1 MRFIYVGAARGNCPG
16 EEIVKI
22 IYIASGAANMYCG
35 SCMHDN
41 ALAAAMINAG
51 EDVSLFPLYTPM
63 RLDEESVGERQI
75 FYGGIKAYLM
85 QKYPRPFLGRD
96 LLFKL
101 AGSQAILR
109 LMPHFDIGSAVD
121 PVANAQLTISMLKGE
136 DGNQREL
143 LQELVQW
150 IKSTYQPDL
159 IHVTNALLIGVVR
172 ELKRSLQVP
181 VTCGLHGEDIFLEG
195 MPQPYQQEA
204 LTIIRDRAQDVD
216 RFLSISTYYREMFS
230 QWVGLDKARIDV
242 VWPGIAL
249 NDYQN
254 FPAKTTMPHPL
265 TVGYFA
271 RFVPEKGLHLLV
283 DAFIRL
289 HQSGEFP
296 GLQLVAGG
304 YVSRAYKPYIDGIRR
319 TIKEHRLE
327 DRIKLLGTLERADK
341 LDFFQQ
347 IDVFSVPASYREPKG
362 IHVLEALASGVPVVQ
377 PSHGAYPEWIQATQ
391 GGLLHRP
398 NDSMDLAEKL
408 ATLLRDEV
416 LRKKLGQQGRQ
427 AAFQKFS
434 SERMAS
440 ATLDVFRSLALKG
453 QPAETSKLPLD
464 ALTSLA

>member
-1 MRFIYVGAARGNCPG
+1 M
-16 EEIVKI
+16 KI

-41 ALAAAMINAG
+41 ALAAAMKAAG

-85 QKYPRPFLGRD
+85 QKYPRPFFGRN
-96 LLFKL
+96 LLFRL

-150 IKSTYQPDL
+150 IKSNYQPDV

-195 MPQPYQQEA
+195 LPKPYQEQA
-204 LTIIRDRAQDVD
+204 LEIIRERAGDVD
-216 RFLSISTYYREMFS
+216 RFLAISTYYSDMFS
-230 QWVGLDKARIDV
+230 KWAGLDRSKIDV

-249 NDYQN
+249 SDYRDL
-254 FPAKTTMPHPL
+254 PVERDPSRPL
-265 TVGYFA
+265 TIGYLA

-289 HQSGEFP
+289 HRSAEFP
-296 GLQLVAGG
+296 DLQLVAGG
-304 YVSRAYKPYIDGIRR
+304 YVSRAYKTYIDGIHRK
-319 TIKEHRLE
+319 IKDNHLE

-341 LDFFQQ
+341 LKFFRD
-347 IDVFSVPASYREPKG
+347 IDVFSVPAIYREPKG
-362 IHVLEALASGVPVVQ
+362 ISILEALASGVPVVQ
-377 PSHGAYPEWIQATQ
+377 PDHGAYPEWIQATR

-398 NDSMDLAEKL
+398 NDSIDLADKL
-408 ATLLRDEV
+408 ASLLRDAN
-416 LRKKLGQQGRQ
+416 LRRQLGGQGRQ
-427 AAFQKFS
+427 AIFEKFS

-440 ATLDVFRSLALKG
+440 STLEVLRLLTSGRSSV
-453 QPAETSKLPLD
+453 ESKLPLD
-464 ALTSLA
+464 ALNSLA

>member
-1 MRFIYVGAARGNCPG
+1 
-16 EEIVKI
+16 VKI

-41 ALAAAMINAG
+41 ALAAAMKAAG
-51 EDVSLFPLYTPM
+51 EDVSLYPLYTPM

-85 QKYPRPFLGRD
+85 QKYPRPFFGRN
-96 LLFKL
+96 LLFRL

-136 DGNQREL
+136 EGNQREL

-150 IKSTYQPDL
+150 IKSTYQPDV

-172 ELKRSLQVP
+172 EFKRSLQVP

-195 MPQPYQQEA
+195 LPQPYQEEA
-204 LTIIRDRAQDVD
+204 LRIIQERANDVD
-216 RFLSISTYYREMFS
+216 RFLAISTSYSDTFS
-230 QWVGLDKARIDV
+230 KWAGLDRSKIDV

-249 NDYQN
+249 SDYRDL
-254 FPAKTTMPHPL
+254 PAERDPSRPL
-265 TVGYFA
+265 TIGYLA

-289 HQSGEFP
+289 HRSGEFP
-296 GLQLVAGG
+296 NVQLVAGG
-304 YVSRAYKPYIDGIRR
+304 YVSRAYQTYIDGIRR
-319 TIKEHRLE
+319 KIKDNHLE
-327 DRIKLLGTLERADK
+327 KRINLLGTLERADK
-341 LDFFQQ
+341 LKFFRN
-347 IDVFSVPASYREPKG
+347 IDVFSVPAPYREPKG
-362 IHVLEALASGVPVVQ
+362 ISILEALASGVPVVQ
-377 PSHGAYPEWIQATQ
+377 PDHGAYPEWIQATH

-398 NDSMDLAEKL
+398 NDSIDLADQL
-408 ATLLRDEV
+408 AVLLRDAN
-416 LRKKLGQQGRQ
+416 LRRQLGQQGRQ
-427 AAFQKFS
+427 AIFEKFS

-440 ATLDVFRSLALKG
+440 STLNVLRTLTAGNGAAAGL
-453 QPAETSKLPLD
+453 KLPLD
-464 ALTSLA
+464 ASTSLA

>member
-1 MRFIYVGAARGNCPG
+1 
-16 EEIVKI
+16 
-22 IYIASGAANMYCG
+22 MYCG

-41 ALAAAMINAG
+41 ALAAAMKAAG

-85 QKYPRPFLGRD
+85 QKYPRPFFGRNF
-96 LLFKL
+96 LFRL

-150 IKSTYQPDL
+150 IKSNYQPDV

-195 MPQPYQQEA
+195 LPKPYQEQA
-204 LTIIRDRAQDVD
+204 LEIIRERAVDVD
-216 RFLSISTYYREMFS
+216 RFLAISTYYSDMFS
-230 QWVGLDKARIDV
+230 KWAGLDRSKIDV

-249 NDYQN
+249 SDYRDL
-254 FPAKTTMPHPL
+254 PVERDAARPL
-265 TVGYFA
+265 TIGYLA

-289 HQSGEFP
+289 HRSAEFP
-296 GLQLVAGG
+296 DLQLVAGG
-304 YVSRAYKPYIDGIRR
+304 YVSRAYKTYIDGIRR
-319 TIKEHRLE
+319 KIKENHLE
-327 DRIKLLGTLERADK
+327 ERIRLLGTLERTDK
-341 LDFFQQ
+341 LKFFRD
-347 IDVFSVPASYREPKG
+347 IDVFSVPAIYREPKG
-362 IHVLEALASGVPVVQ
+362 ISILEALASGVPVVQ
-377 PSHGAYPEWIQATQ
+377 PEHGAYPEWIQATR

-398 NDSMDLAEKL
+398 NDSIDLADKL
-408 ATLLRDEV
+408 ASLLRDAN
-416 LRKKLGQQGRQ
+416 LRRQLGGQGRQ
-427 AAFQKFS
+427 AIFEKFS
-434 SERMAS
+434 SECMAS
-440 ATLDVFRSLALKG
+440 STLDVLRQLTAGSSSVQL
-453 QPAETSKLPLD
+453 KLPLD
-464 ALTSLA
+464 ASTSLA

>member
-1 MRFIYVGAARGNCPG
+1 
-16 EEIVKI
+16 VKI

-41 ALAAAMINAG
+41 ALAAAMKAAG

-85 QKYPRPFLGRD
+85 QKYPRPFPGRD
-96 LLFKL
+96 LLL
-101 AGSQAILR
+101 QIAGSQALLR

-121 PVANAQLTISMLKGE
+121 PVANAELTISMLRGE

-150 IKSTYQPDL
+150 IKSTYQPDV

-172 ELKRSLQVP
+172 ELKRSLKVP

-195 MPQPYQQEA
+195 MPQSHQEEA
-204 LTIIRDRAQDVD
+204 LRIIRERSSDVD
-216 RFLSISTYYREMFS
+216 RFLAISTYYGDMFS
-230 QWVGLDKARIDV
+230 KWVGLDRSKIEV

-249 NDYQN
+249 NDYRTL
-254 FPAKTTMPHPL
+254 PAEPTTSHPL
-265 TVGYFA
+265 TIGFLA

-289 HQSGEFP
+289 YRSGEFP
-296 GLQLVAGG
+296 DLHLVAGG
-304 YVSRAYKPYIDGIRR
+304 YVSRAYKTYIDGIRK
-319 TIKEHRLE
+319 TISDNHLE
-327 DRIKLLGTLERADK
+327 NRIRLLGTLERAHK
-341 LDFFQQ
+341 LNFFKQ
-347 IDVFSVPASYREPKG
+347 IDVFSVPAPYREPKG
-362 IHVLEALASGVPVVQ
+362 ISILEALANGVPVVQ
-377 PSHGAYPEWIQATQ
+377 PDHGAYPEWIHATQ

-398 NDSMDLAEKL
+398 NDSVDLAEKL
-408 ATLLRDEV
+408 ATLLRDAD
-416 LRKKLGQQGRQ
+416 LRRQLGGQGRQ
-427 AAFQKFS
+427 NIFDKFS

-440 ATLDVFRSLALKG
+440 ATMDILRTLIKKNAVS
-453 QPAETSKLPLD
+453 ESSKLPLD
-464 ALTSLA
+464 AFSSVA